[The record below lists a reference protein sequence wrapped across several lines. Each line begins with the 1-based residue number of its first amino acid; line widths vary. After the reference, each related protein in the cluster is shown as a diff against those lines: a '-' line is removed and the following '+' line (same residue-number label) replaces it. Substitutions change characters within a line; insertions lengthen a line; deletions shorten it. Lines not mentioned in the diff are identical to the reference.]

1 MKLYELT
8 NQMQGLRA
16 LMEDDE
22 VDYDLTETLDGL
34 EVDIQVKADGLLA
47 YVTNLG
53 ADVDAIDKEVKRLQA
68 RKTAI
73 VNRQESLREYLR
85 INMEASGI
93 DKITCP
99 LFTITLRKAPD
110 VVVIE
115 SEDLIPDMFKE
126 EVITTK
132 IDKMAINRHLK
143 DGMDVPGAR
152 LEPGKRGL
160 MIK

>member
-16 LMEDDE
+16 LMDDE
-22 VDYDLTETLDGL
+22 DVDFDLTDTLNGL
-34 EVDIQVKADGLLA
+34 EGDIQVKADGLLA

-53 ADVDAIDKEVKRLQA
+53 ADVDAIDREVKRLQA

-73 VNRQESLREYLR
+73 VNRQESLRDYLR
-85 INMEASGI
+85 FNMEQSGI

-99 LFTITLRKAPD
+99 LFTITLRKASD
-110 VVVIE
+110 VCVIE

-126 EVITTK
+126 EVVTTE
-132 IDKMAINRHLK
+132 IDKMAIKRHLK

-160 MIK
+160 VIK